1 MKGLATLMRLARVE
15 IDARQRAIAEI
26 DARLA
31 GLDAQAVAHEDAIA
45 RESAASAADP
55 TAAIAFGAYFR
66 AALAAR
72 QDFGRRRAALSEE
85 AQSIR
90 AALNEAFLELK
101 RLELVA
107 ERVATEAEKKILRAE
122 NAALDETAIARHA
135 RA

>member
-1 MKGLATLMRLARVE
+1 MKGLGTLMRLARVE

-31 GLDAQAVAHEDAIA
+31 GLDAQASAHEDAIA
-45 RESAASAADP
+45 RESAAAAADP
-55 TAAIAFGAYFR
+55 MAALGFGAYFR
-66 AALAAR
+66 AALTAR
-72 QDFGRRRAALSEE
+72 QDFGRRRTLLSEE

-107 ERVATEAEKKILRAE
+107 ERVASEAEKKILRAE